1 MNKAKK
7 IGLEDFIRKATDK
20 YNRRKK
26 VAEIEVE
33 GFGLLTFKRPTDAE
47 LLEFKNV
54 LANSVNVS
62 KDENITKID
71 YSNMLQASKELLYN
85 TCEFLHSPEL
95 ITTVEATE
103 PFDVPVKV
111 FGIDETISL
120 AQKVNEEFEDQEISK
135 KVKN

>member
-1 MNKAKK
+1 MNKVKK
-7 IGLEDFIRKATDK
+7 IGLEDFIKKATDK
-20 YNRRKK
+20 YNKRKK
-26 VAEIEVE
+26 IAEIEVE

-47 LLEFKNV
+47 LLEFKSV

-95 ITTVEATE
+95 ITAVEAAE

-111 FGIDETISL
+111 FGIDETINL
-120 AQKVNEEFEDQEISK
+120 AQKVNEEFEDKEISK